1 MLKNPAKSDAD
12 YVCEIECQNSKQI
25 KSVKMRT
32 APTGEKK
39 EKSANTDVQSVCGFV
54 KHGRNGAR
62 TLLLT
67 KNTDKKG
74 VLRLPHFT
82 CTVAAPYIHWNFRMY
97 FKKI

>member
-12 YVCEIECQNSKQI
+12 CVCEIECQNSKQI

-39 EKSANTDVQSVCGFV
+39 EKSANTDVQSVCGLV
-54 KHGRNGAR
+54 IHGRNGAR
-62 TLLLT
+62 TLMLT

-74 VLRLPHFT
+74 VLRLPQFI
-82 CTVAAPYIHWNFRMY
+82 CTVAAPSIRQHFCM
-97 FKKI
+97 